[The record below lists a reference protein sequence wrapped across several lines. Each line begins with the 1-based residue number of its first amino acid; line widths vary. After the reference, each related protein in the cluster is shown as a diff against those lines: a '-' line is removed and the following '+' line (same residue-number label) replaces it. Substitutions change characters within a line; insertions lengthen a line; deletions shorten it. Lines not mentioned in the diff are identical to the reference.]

1 MTHTSG
7 FSNSYDPELLGVLEQ
22 AFDAVWATLYA
33 HMPLAADHAK
43 ELKVALSQTL
53 IALAADGITESQELH
68 RKALENM
75 ALTSS
80 R

>member
-1 MTHTSG
+1 
-7 FSNSYDPELLGVLEQ
+7 
-22 AFDAVWATLYA
+22 
-33 HMPLAADHAK
+33 MPLAADHAK

-53 IALAADGITESQELH
+53 IALAADGITEPQELR